1 MFIMDEWPIT
11 HHHNRLAFILRMGRQ
26 GLIEASAKQEILRFL
41 GVFGG
46 ASHQNYMKIIIPK
59 DLSIIIIHNDNTS
72 LVRAW
77 EGNGGE

>member
-46 ASHQNYMKIIIPK
+46 ASHQNYMKIIKWGLIVHTK
-59 DLSIIIIHNDNTS
+59 IHLLQTAYYN
-72 LVRAW
+72 LIC
-77 EGNGGE
+77 GI